1 MWCLRMRWCEQCF
14 HLTRG
19 GTLKEVPAISDEV
32 MLFHT
37 ADSAKQYLRYA
48 MGLQDEGDVYPAYVG
63 ITARRTAKKEV

>member
-19 GTLKEVPAISDEV
+19 GTLKELPATSDEV
-32 MLFHT
+32 MLFRT

-48 MGLQDEGDVYPAYVG
+48 MGLQVEGDVYPAYVG
-63 ITARRTAKKEV
+63 NTALLTVNKEV